1 MSLQHPILHITQNSK
16 NVYYVFLNKGITFSN
31 PDLLKSILKIFPHG
45 FGSKSVPFYMNQIQL
60 QTLIT
65 NLNTILSKYNPDSES
80 ESESENGS
88 ESDDEENEE
97 TIQQVLARRFK
108 SESTQSV
115 IEEDTIENSED
126 EDVISNSRRI
136 RYLLKEFNILKNKI
150 NDLKQS

>member
-16 NVYYVFLNKGITFSN
+16 NLYYVFLNKGITFSN
-31 PDLLKSILKIFPHG
+31 PDLLKSILEIFPRG
-45 FGSKSVPFYMNQIQL
+45 FGSKSEPFHMNQIQL

-65 NLNTILSKYNPDSES
+65 SLNTILSKYNPDSD
-80 ESESENGS
+80 SESENGS
-88 ESDDEENEE
+88 ESDEEENEE

>member
-16 NVYYVFLNKGITFSN
+16 NLYYVFLNKGITFSN

-45 FGSKSVPFYMNQIQL
+45 FGSKSEPFYMTQIQL

-80 ESESENGS
+80 ESENGS
-88 ESDDEENEE
+88 ESDEEENEE

-126 EDVISNSRRI
+126 EDVISSSRRI

>member
-16 NVYYVFLNKGITFSN
+16 NLYYVFLNKGVTFSN
-31 PDLLKSILKIFPHG
+31 PDLLESILKIFPHG
-45 FGSKSVPFYMNQIQL
+45 FGSKSVPFHMNQIQL

-65 NLNTILSKYNPDSES
+65 SLNTILSKYNPDSD
-80 ESESENGS
+80 SESENGS
-88 ESDDEENEE
+88 ESDEEENEE

>member
-1 MSLQHPILHITQNSK
+1 MSLQHPILHITQDSK
-16 NVYYVFLNKGITFSN
+16 KLYYVFLNKGITFSN
-31 PDLLKSILKIFPHG
+31 PDLLESILKIFPHG

-80 ESESENGS
+80 ESESE
-88 ESDDEENEE
+88 SDEEENEE

-115 IEEDTIENSED
+115 IEDDTIENSED

-136 RYLLKEFNILKNKI
+136 RYLLKELNNLKNKI